1 MVWISDLKGEKENMK
16 NIKPTINYYNFD
28 HITSYCDRT
37 ISLEQTSR
45 YTGNTLGKRRNRK
58 RMVQQNIFCL
68 RNAAHPDCDHVLCLF
83 VTLND
88 PKKKNIHKKPMA
100 LIFWL
105 VPVISLLANCSTY
118 LIALGVDFSIE
129 IFISALIGVFFIV
142 LGNYMPK
149 LQQNYTIGIK
159 LPWTLNS
166 EENWNRT
173 HRLGGKLYIVMGI
186 AMILMSFI
194 DSLLGSEAAAWI
206 ILSVIT
212 IGAIIPA
219 AYSFYLYKKGI

>member
-1 MVWISDLKGEKENMK
+1 HIYWGI
-16 NIKPTINYYNFD
+16 
-28 HITSYCDRT
+28 HITICVNYNQHILT
-37 ISLEQTSR
+37 AI
-45 YTGNTLGKRRNRK
+45 
-58 RMVQQNIFCL
+58 
-68 RNAAHPDCDHVLCLF
+68 HVLCLF

>member
-1 MVWISDLKGEKENMK
+1 MPLILTA
-16 NIKPTINYYNFD
+16 I
-28 HITSYCDRT
+28 
-37 ISLEQTSR
+37 
-45 YTGNTLGKRRNRK
+45 
-58 RMVQQNIFCL
+58 
-68 RNAAHPDCDHVLCLF
+68 HVLCLF

-219 AYSFYLYKKGI
+219 AYSFFLYKKGI

>member
-1 MVWISDLKGEKENMK
+1 
-16 NIKPTINYYNFD
+16 
-28 HITSYCDRT
+28 
-37 ISLEQTSR
+37 
-45 YTGNTLGKRRNRK
+45 
-58 RMVQQNIFCL
+58 
-68 RNAAHPDCDHVLCLF
+68 
-83 VTLND
+83 
-88 PKKKNIHKKPMA
+88 
-100 LIFWL
+100 
-105 VPVISLLANCSTY
+105 TY

-194 DSLLGSEAAAWI
+194 DSLL
-206 ILSVIT
+206 
-212 IGAIIPA
+212 
-219 AYSFYLYKKGI
+219 

>member
-1 MVWISDLKGEKENMK
+1 
-16 NIKPTINYYNFD
+16 
-28 HITSYCDRT
+28 
-37 ISLEQTSR
+37 
-45 YTGNTLGKRRNRK
+45 
-58 RMVQQNIFCL
+58 
-68 RNAAHPDCDHVLCLF
+68 
-83 VTLND
+83 
-88 PKKKNIHKKPMA
+88 MA

-186 AMILMSFI
+186 AMILM
-194 DSLLGSEAAAWI
+194 
-206 ILSVIT
+206 
-212 IGAIIPA
+212 
-219 AYSFYLYKKGI
+219 

>member
-1 MVWISDLKGEKENMK
+1 MKKYKTTIIITTLITLLPIVIGLFLWNKLPDTLATHWGSDGTANGWSSKTFSVFGMPL
-16 NIKPTINYYNFD
+16 ILTAI
-28 HITSYCDRT
+28 
-37 ISLEQTSR
+37 
-45 YTGNTLGKRRNRK
+45 
-58 RMVQQNIFCL
+58 
-68 RNAAHPDCDHVLCLF
+68 HV
-83 VTLND
+83 
-88 PKKKNIHKKPMA
+88 
-100 LIFWL
+100 FWL

>member
-1 MVWISDLKGEKENMK
+1 MLFRSEFGIDVLF
-16 NIKPTINYYNFD
+16 P
-28 HITSYCDRT
+28 
-37 ISLEQTSR
+37 
-45 YTGNTLGKRRNRK
+45 
-58 RMVQQNIFCL
+58 V
-68 RNAAHPDCDHVLCLF
+68 DHVDEIIEVAELVLRRI
-83 VTLND
+83 L
-88 PKKKNIHKKPMA
+88 PQKPMA

-105 VPVISLLANCSTY
+105 VPVISLLGNCSTY

>member
-1 MVWISDLKGEKENMK
+1 MKKYKTTIIITTLITLLPIVIGLFLWNKLPDTLATHWGSDGTANGWSSKTFSVFGMPL
-16 NIKPTINYYNFD
+16 ILTAI
-28 HITSYCDRT
+28 
-37 ISLEQTSR
+37 
-45 YTGNTLGKRRNRK
+45 
-58 RMVQQNIFCL
+58 
-68 RNAAHPDCDHVLCLF
+68 HVLCLF

-173 HRLGGKLYIVMGI
+173 HSARRQTLYCYGNCHDFNVVYRQLTRKRSRRMDHPVRDHYRRYNSCRLFFLFV
-186 AMILMSFI
+186 
-194 DSLLGSEAAAWI
+194 
-206 ILSVIT
+206 
-212 IGAIIPA
+212 
-219 AYSFYLYKKGI
+219 

>member
-1 MVWISDLKGEKENMK
+1 MKKYKTTIIITTLITLLPIVIGLFLWNKLPDTLATHWGSDGTANGWSSKTFSVFGMPL
-16 NIKPTINYYNFD
+16 ILTAI
-28 HITSYCDRT
+28 
-37 ISLEQTSR
+37 
-45 YTGNTLGKRRNRK
+45 
-58 RMVQQNIFCL
+58 
-68 RNAAHPDCDHVLCLF
+68 HVLCLF

-186 AMILMSFI
+186 AMIPSTTSPVIRLPAPIFPKKPLTASCILTTNTSFVQ
-194 DSLLGSEAAAWI
+194 
-206 ILSVIT
+206 SVIPVPT
-212 IGAIIPA
+212 VVTDT
-219 AYSFYLYKKGI
+219 

>member
-1 MVWISDLKGEKENMK
+1 MKKYKTTIIITTLITLLPIVIGLFLWNKLPDTLATHWGSDGTANGWSSKTFSVFGMPL
-16 NIKPTINYYNFD
+16 ILTAI
-28 HITSYCDRT
+28 
-37 ISLEQTSR
+37 
-45 YTGNTLGKRRNRK
+45 
-58 RMVQQNIFCL
+58 
-68 RNAAHPDCDHVLCLF
+68 HVLCLF

-88 PKKKNIHKKPMA
+88 PKKKNIHKKTMA

-173 HRLGGKLYIVMGI
+173 HRLGGNCHDFNVVYRQLTRKRSRRMDHPVRDHYRRYNSCRLFFLFV
-186 AMILMSFI
+186 
-194 DSLLGSEAAAWI
+194 
-206 ILSVIT
+206 
-212 IGAIIPA
+212 
-219 AYSFYLYKKGI
+219 

>member
-1 MVWISDLKGEKENMK
+1 MKKYKTTIIITTLITLLPIVIGLFLWNKLPDTLATHWGSDGTANGWSSKTFSVFGMPL
-16 NIKPTINYYNFD
+16 ILTAI
-28 HITSYCDRT
+28 
-37 ISLEQTSR
+37 
-45 YTGNTLGKRRNRK
+45 
-58 RMVQQNIFCL
+58 
-68 RNAAHPDCDHVLCLF
+68 HVLCLF

-219 AYSFYLYKKGI
+219 AYSFYLYKKGILMNLLL